1 MYLMIKNV
9 AHEVFF
15 VSHIVTFQVMF
26 QVGICVVITV
36 LEIYDFSLLYSV
48 KLAKKLLQTLNH
60 LINVFLDEFSLK
72 GPRDAELLDFPKF
85 FWVPLFG
92 FPVIIT

>member
-1 MYLMIKNV
+1 MIKNV

-60 LINVFLDEFSLK
+60 LINVFLDEYSLERSK
-72 GPRDAELLDFPKF
+72 GCRTFGFPGTF
-85 FWVPLFG
+85 LGSSFG
-92 FPVIIT
+92 FPVIKT